1 MDSKYALCV
10 GKDVSKEATEM
21 KMSGFL
27 YSVEVQKAIR
37 DHGFEI
43 EYFETE
49 KRCTGSSRDIE
60 TGR

>member
-1 MDSKYALCV
+1 MLQ
-10 GKDVSKEATEM
+10 KEAIEM

-49 KRCTGSSRDIE
+49 KRCTGSSRDIG

>member
-1 MDSKYALCV
+1 MLQ
-10 GKDVSKEATEM
+10 KEAIEM

-49 KRCTGSSRDIE
+49 KDVQGHPGI
-60 TGR
+60 